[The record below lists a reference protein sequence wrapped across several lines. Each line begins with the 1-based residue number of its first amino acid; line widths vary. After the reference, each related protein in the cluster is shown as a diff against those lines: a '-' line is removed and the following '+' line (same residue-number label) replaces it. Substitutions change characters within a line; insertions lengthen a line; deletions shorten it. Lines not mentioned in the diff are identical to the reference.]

1 MELIEPCDP
10 VSLPGKTKAEITV
23 TKNRAK
29 KKNMS
34 VHLYVWT
41 SLRVRCVCV
50 RTYVKICEA
59 QSNPEFFS
67 SVLAGRTD
75 TGAPVE
81 GTEIKAHSDRRSS
94 ALCLRTPVAV
104 GNV

>member
-1 MELIEPCDP
+1 MDVFACE
-10 VSLPGKTKAEITV
+10 
-23 TKNRAK
+23 
-29 KKNMS
+29 M
-34 VHLYVWT
+34 
-41 SLRVRCVCV
+41 CV
-50 RTYVKICEA
+50 RTHMKICEA